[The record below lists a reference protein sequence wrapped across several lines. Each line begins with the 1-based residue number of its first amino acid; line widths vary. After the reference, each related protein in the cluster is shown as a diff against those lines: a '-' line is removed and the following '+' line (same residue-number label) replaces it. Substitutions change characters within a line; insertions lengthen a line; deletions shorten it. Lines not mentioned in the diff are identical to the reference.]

1 MAVPE
6 IDIKKHDH
14 CPYCKS
20 RKGLSFAKNERVF
33 YAVQWGRDVK
43 TASIMEIGVQEG
55 PVRLTKTMFCL
66 DCERRFY
73 IKTEDKKCH
82 SDS

>member
-6 IDIKKHDH
+6 IDIKKHQY

-33 YAVQWGRDVK
+33 YAVNWGRDVK
-43 TASIMEIGVQEG
+43 TASIMEIGVQESVVK
-55 PVRLTKTMFCL
+55 PNKTIVCL
-66 DCERRFY
+66 GCDRRFY
-73 IKTEDKKCH
+73 IKTEDKKNEK
-82 SDS
+82 